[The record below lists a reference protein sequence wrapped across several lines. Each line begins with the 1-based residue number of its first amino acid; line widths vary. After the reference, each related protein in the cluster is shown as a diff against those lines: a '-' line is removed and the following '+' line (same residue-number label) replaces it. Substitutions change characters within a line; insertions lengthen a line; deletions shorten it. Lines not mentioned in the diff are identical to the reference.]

1 MRKFREITESKGQ
14 IIFTFGRFNPPTTGH
29 EKLIQKVASV
39 TTATAV
45 LGTGA
50 FVGGNHQIDKMQGG
64 PQKRQDAQIE
74 QIRQVVREEVYIQ
87 MTNAWPKT
95 SGPVKGLVVPKQDY
109 RQEVPK

>member
-1 MRKFREITESKGQ
+1 MD
-14 IIFTFGRFNPPTTGH
+14 
-29 EKLIQKVASV
+29 LQKAASV

-87 MTNAWPKT
+87 MVNAWPKT
-95 SGPVKGLVVPKQDY
+95 SGPVKGLQVPNQDY
-109 RQEVPK
+109 KKQVPQK

>member
-1 MRKFREITESKGQ
+1 MD
-14 IIFTFGRFNPPTTGH
+14 
-29 EKLIQKVASV
+29 IQKAASI

-74 QIRQVVREEVYIQ
+74 EIRKVVREEIYIQ
-87 MTNAWPKT
+87 LVNNWPKT
-95 SGPVKGLVVPKQDY
+95 SGPVKGLVVPDQDY
-109 RQEVPK
+109 KTQVPQK

>member
-1 MRKFREITESKGQ
+1 MD
-14 IIFTFGRFNPPTTGH
+14 
-29 EKLIQKVASV
+29 IQKVASV

-64 PQKRQDAQIE
+64 PKKRQDAQID

-87 MTNAWPKT
+87 MVNAWPKT
-95 SGPVKGLVVPKQDY
+95 SGPVKGLKDPKQDY
-109 RQEVPK
+109 RETTPQR

>member
-1 MRKFREITESKGQ
+1 MD
-14 IIFTFGRFNPPTTGH
+14 
-29 EKLIQKVASV
+29 LQKAASV

-50 FVGGNHQIDKMQGG
+50 FVGGNHEIDKMQGG

-87 MTNAWPKT
+87 MVNAWPKT
-95 SGPVKGLVVPKQDY
+95 SGPVKCLTVPKQNY
-109 RQEVPK
+109 REEVPQK

>member
-1 MRKFREITESKGQ
+1 MD
-14 IIFTFGRFNPPTTGH
+14 
-29 EKLIQKVASV
+29 LQKAASTV
-39 TTATAV
+39 TATAV

-87 MTNAWPKT
+87 MVNAWPKT

-109 RQEVPK
+109 RQDVPK